1 MLGTGEERSNTRFAK
16 EVKQTVSSTV
26 PMLAGLRATL
36 LTYLLT
42 SELTK
47 DKAECSQ
54 IYTLDVAM
62 LLNAA

>member
-1 MLGTGEERSNTRFAK
+1 M
-16 EVKQTVSSTV
+16 